1 MHLRGQVEREKHE
14 KESLARQL
22 KDTRDDTRRRIDTLE
37 RRSQALES
45 DNTAMSN
52 QLRSGENQKAKLS
65 ELQDML
71 RAAESDKKSLETSL
85 KDTEARLDKIQDG
98 KIESERRNEQLKREI
113 DMLEQ
118 DKTFLSRENTSHE
131 D

>member
-1 MHLRGQVEREKHE
+1 MQLRGQVEREKHE
-14 KESLARQL
+14 KESLSRQL